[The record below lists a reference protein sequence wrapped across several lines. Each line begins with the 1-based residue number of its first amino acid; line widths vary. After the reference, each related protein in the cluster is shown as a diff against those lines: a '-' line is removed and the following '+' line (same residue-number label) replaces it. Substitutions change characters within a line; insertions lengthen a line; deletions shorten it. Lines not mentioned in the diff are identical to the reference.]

1 MEHFNRLLNE
11 LQVLKMWM
19 LSYMSTAFSHATL
32 LVEHVLLTNQV
43 AFQ

>member
-11 LQVLKMWM
+11 LQILKIWM
-19 LSYMSTAFSHATL
+19 LYMSTAFSHATL
-32 LVEHVLLTNQV
+32 LILHVLLTNQV